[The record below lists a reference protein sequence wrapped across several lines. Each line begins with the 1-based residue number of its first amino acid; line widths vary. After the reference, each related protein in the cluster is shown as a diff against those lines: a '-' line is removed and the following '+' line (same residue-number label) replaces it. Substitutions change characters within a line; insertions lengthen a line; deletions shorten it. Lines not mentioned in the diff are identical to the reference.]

1 MEAAF
6 LVFGPTLNLVVGY
19 GALTEILKRR
29 FYNEKKQAMAL
40 AGNAGN
46 NFDPNSVRASPDT
59 GESYPNTKTCRG
71 NRYAY
76 PADGDASAAYTDPC
90 PTNGDTCAAYANPYP
105 ADSNADT
112 AYTDTSPNS
121 HANA

>member
-1 MEAAF
+1 
-6 LVFGPTLNLVVGY
+6 
-19 GALTEILKRR
+19 
-29 FYNEKKQAMAL
+29 MAL

-46 NFDPNSVRASPDT
+46 NSDPNNVRASPDT

-71 NRYAY
+71 NLYAY

-105 ADSNADT
+105 ADSNAATPYVDANT
-112 AYTDTSPNS
+112 RAAYADTSPNS